1 MPSSLS
7 MYTRSQMMRA
17 VFTPDIYVPPT
28 GLLVAL
34 TKNIPPN
41 NATAAQ
47 LIEPTVAG
55 YVRETYGLTSA
66 YWAPTN
72 FGELYNTT
80 RIEYNMVVDQ
90 SWGMIAGWALVD
102 PGSGQCL
109 NTGSIR
115 TPYEA
120 IIGSVPYLDPG
131 TLVLGIYD

>member
-1 MPSSLS
+1 MSSSLS
-7 MYTRSQMMRA
+7 MYARGQLLRSM
-17 VFTPDIYVPPT
+17 FTPDIYVAPT

-34 TKNIPPN
+34 TKNVAPN

-66 YWAPTN
+66 YWAPTG
-72 FGELYNTT
+72 FGELYNTQ
-80 RIEYNMVVDQ
+80 RIEYNMVMDQ
-90 SWGMIAGWALVD
+90 SWGIIAGWALID

-109 NTGSIR
+109 DTGSIK

-131 TLVLGIYD
+131 TLLLGIYD